1 MWLKRM
7 SVTNYPE
14 YRALRAR
21 IKLRNEYMREPSMVE
36 VLEYLEG
43 NPNAGLHP
51 NAGLSY
57 KDISAVFR
65 AGEEVRQ
72 IYVLPWDCVAKVV
85 TFLRKWNTRAYSVW
99 DMTPI

>member
-7 SVTNYPE
+7 SVSNFPE

-21 IKLRNEYMREPSMVE
+21 LILRSQIMREPSTIE
-36 VLEYLEG
+36 VFEYLQG
-43 NPNAGLHP
+43 NP

-65 AGEEVRQ
+65 AGEEVRL
-72 IYVLPWDCVAKVV
+72 IYVLP
-85 TFLRKWNTRAYSVW
+85 
-99 DMTPI
+99 